1 MSRMRL
7 CFVLD
12 FLFLDVDF
20 SNISDI
26 EEFRF
31 YYIYGQ
37 NFIIVNNGRICLRFN
52 VIGEFNDVI
61 IMSSRFLKDN
71 ELFEVII
78 EKMVDR
84 WFGLLEV
91 GVILIKLEELEFFN
105 TMIDIVYD
113 IWMFRQ
119 VV

>member
-1 MSRMRL
+1 
-7 CFVLD
+7 
-12 FLFLDVDF
+12 
-20 SNISDI
+20 
-26 EEFRF
+26 
-31 YYIYGQ
+31 
-37 NFIIVNNGRICLRFN
+37 
-52 VIGEFNDVI
+52 
-61 IMSSRFLKDN
+61 MSSRFLKDN

-113 IWMFRQ
+113 IWMFR
-119 VV
+119 